1 MSTLTPLH
9 PRTSPQSSAR
19 ATTEAPS
26 KPRAVTPV
34 ARWAYHV
41 LQAAWLV
48 AIAIMAI
55 GAGQTLGFIVLWLV
69 GAGVIATLGFG
80 YREFVLHDHPS
91 SSR

>member
-1 MSTLTPLH
+1 
-9 PRTSPQSSAR
+9 
-19 ATTEAPS
+19 
-26 KPRAVTPV
+26 VI
-34 ARWAYHV
+34 
-41 LQAAWLV
+41 QAAWLV
-48 AIAIMAI
+48 AMAVLAI